1 MAEVQYH
8 PDDMVV
14 LHPRAFQ
21 GLAQQV
27 TVRIVSCQPVSTNGA
42 VRYRVRI
49 PGENFDRTI
58 GRDDIDTLASSGDRA
73 RAPEQS
79 SRAKPGSS
87 WINAAS
93 IRTRK

>member
-1 MAEVQYH
+1 MTEVRYH

-14 LHPRAFQ
+14 LHPRALQ

-27 TVRIVSCQPVSTNGA
+27 TVRIVSCQPVSTSGA

-58 GRDDIDTLASSGDRA
+58 GRDDIDTLASAGDRA
-73 RAPEQS
+73 PASEQS
-79 SRAKPGSS
+79 ARAKPGSS
-87 WINAAS
+87 WINAAT